1 MKKIKNFAFLLLIM
15 FFAQSIFAHSIF
27 GVCKTIDDETGDP
40 KSYVK
45 IYKKDGK
52 AFGRVVKLL
61 PAATTDV
68 CIDCPGDKKG
78 KSLYDV
84 DIIWDMEQDGDVW
97 DDGNIVDPANGK
109 VYSCKISLDGNDK
122 LDVRGYFGFSLF
134 GRTQTW
140 FRVKE

>member
-15 FFAQSIFAHSIF
+15 FFSQSVFSQSIF
-27 GVCKTIDDETGDP
+27 GVWKTIDDETGDP

-45 IYKKDGK
+45 IYEKDGK

-97 DDGNIVDPANGK
+97 DDGEIVDPANGK

-122 LDVRGYFGFSLF
+122 LNVRGYFGFSLF

-140 FRVKE
+140 FRVE

>member
-1 MKKIKNFAFLLLIM
+1 MKKIKNFVFLLLIM
-15 FFAQSIFAHSIF
+15 FFAQSIFSQSIF
-27 GVCKTIDDETGDP
+27 GVWKTIDDETGDP

-45 IYKKDGK
+45 IYEKNGK

-78 KSLYDV
+78 KSLYDI

-97 DDGNIVDPANGK
+97 DDGEIVDPANGK

-140 FRVKE
+140 YRVE